1 MLGQLHDIDLQLLR
15 IFVCVVECAGF
26 SAAQGV
32 LGITQ
37 STISTQMSKL
47 ETRLGF
53 VLCERG
59 KGGFR
64 LTPKGEEVLKA
75 TRKLFA
81 AIESFKGEAQG
92 MAGVLLGELHI
103 GLSESLNNPVLQCVG
118 QAVGHFRQRKQAVQ
132 MEMLSAAPPELE
144 RRLLQDQLHV
154 AIGYFFSGNQPALDY
169 LPLFHERQRLYCAS
183 GHALFKHPSPTLDD
197 LARCDQVLHPYR
209 IGNVQEP
216 FRSPISS
223 VRAEHVEASLAFILS
238 GAHIG
243 YLPEHIAA
251 PWISSQRL
259 HPLLPELLDFDV
271 QFYLVQH
278 RGRQTSDVQQAFV
291 EDLLTAFTATLV

>member
-37 STISTQMSKL
+37 STISTQMAKL

-81 AIESFKGEAQG
+81 AIQSFKGETQG

-103 GLSESLNNPVLQCVG
+103 GLSESLNNPVLQGVA
-118 QAVGHFRQRKQAVQ
+118 QAVGRFRQRKQAVQ
-132 MEMLSAAPPELE
+132 MEMLCASPAELE

-169 LPLFHERQRLYCAS
+169 LPLFREPQRLYCAAP
-183 GHALFKHPSPTLDD
+183 HPLFKQPAPTLDD

-209 IGNVQEP
+209 MGNVQEP
-216 FRSPISS
+216 FRSTLSS

-251 PWISSQRL
+251 PWVHSAQLRS
-259 HPLLPELLDFDV
+259 LLPDTLAFEV
-271 QFYLVQH
+271 QFYLALH
-278 RGRQTSDVQQAFV
+278 RGRPVSDVQRAFTD
-291 EDLLTAFTATLV
+291 DLLSAFAATTT